1 MELNVLAKDGRLVWG
16 LNDIANI
23 ELYCKNNDNVMLS
36 INIDKYIENRSLQAN
51 KFYWGVV
58 VNGVAELTGM
68 SPESTHRFLSISF
81 LKMKR
86 PENEIKKIRQLK
98 LLNNNPESIE
108 DLFFVK
114 STTKLNV
121 REFYEYLE
129 KCIKLFL
136 EYGGQIDKIDGKNL
150 VELRELYAR

>member
-1 MELNVLAKDGRLVWG
+1 MELNVMSRNGKLQLTQIDKDSIEYFCT
-16 LNDIANI
+16 LNENEKVKII
-23 ELYCKNNDNVMLS
+23 
-36 INIDKYIENRSLQAN
+36 IDKYIENRSTQAN

-58 VNGVAELTGM
+58 VDGVAELTGM

-86 PENEIKKIRQLK
+86 PENEIIKIRQLK
-98 LLNNNPESIE
+98 LLDNMPESIE
-108 DLFFVK
+108 DLFYVK

-136 EYGGQIDKIDGKNL
+136 EYGGQIDKIDGQNL
-150 VELRELYAR
+150 VELRKLYVK